1 MLAGLDTSVLNVVA
15 VGGEVFDAD
24 AKVSDDR
31 YEISTHVL
39 LLFMNETF
47 KQLRVG
53 AESWLCTNVRS
64 TFCTGRL
71 SAGFIGNLTECSLRA
86 GAKPSERGGAAVAAV
101 PRQNSSKRER
111 LAFLPL
117 AGHRTEPGRFRA
129 QEQAKREQE
138 SESLHAGQT
147 AYRNRIWTR
156 DFQASFISHSHK
168 RAAQSA
174 SSAARSLPMAEDPR
188 LLIATTDAGSALYA
202 GVDGQPNGRA
212 PCLIRFS
219 TSLALHGLEALSEEL
234 ARNLKNSCAQPTL
247 LQSVRH
253 GCQFKRD
260 HARSE

>member
-1 MLAGLDTSVLNVVA
+1 M
-15 VGGEVFDAD
+15 
-24 AKVSDDR
+24 
-31 YEISTHVL
+31 
-39 LLFMNETF
+39 
-47 KQLRVG
+47 QLTCRCKTKR
-53 AESWLCTNVRS
+53 ARWRR
-64 TFCTGRL
+64 GRGCASPEFFQARTIGV
-71 SAGFIGNLTECSLRA
+71 SAGGGDARAILRY
-86 GAKPSERGGAAVAAV
+86 
-101 PRQNSSKRER
+101 SSHSGP
-111 LAFLPL
+111 PL

-253 GCQFKRD
+253 GCQFERD
-260 HARSE
+260 HARRRRPGAIWMRMRAIVVYDA